1 MRQPNTYQLTPIL
14 PPAIRE
20 AMWDGLRREYSPEL
34 FLQARELADTSDRPN
49 HYDTIEALL
58 RSIDRFGLLA
68 VRGATTTIA
77 ALQRANPMR
86 HVGYIITLLRNE
98 SIDPVN
104 DRKGKRVIRTE
115 RRTEARKV
123 GFRNHGS
130 PPKGKALDRYFTNF
144 LLHCLF
150 EGCIMR
156 A

>member
-1 MRQPNTYQLTPIL
+1 
-14 PPAIRE
+14 
-20 AMWDGLRREYSPEL
+20 MWDGLRREYSPEL

-98 SIDPVN
+98 SIDSVMIA
-104 DRKGKRVIRTE
+104 RVSVSYGPSAVQKHVKLVSGT
-115 RRTEARKV
+115 TEA
-123 GFRNHGS
+123 HQ
-130 PPKGKALDRYFTNF
+130 
-144 LLHCLF
+144 
-150 EGCIMR
+150 R
-156 A
+156 AKH